1 MPSHDWRKS
10 TYCAQGEACLHVAAT
25 WQKSSHCQ
33 EGDACLHV
41 GVSATAT
48 AETVHLTES
57 ADPAHSI
64 LSTTPAAFDALLR
77 ALKRNDRY

>member
-1 MPSHDWRKS
+1 MPATTWQKS
-10 TYCAQGEACLHVAAT
+10 SYCAQGEACLHVAAT

-33 EGDACLHV
+33 EGEACLHV
-41 GVSATAT
+41 AVSGV

-57 ADPAHSI
+57 GDPAHSI

-77 ALKRNDRY
+77 ALKRNNRR

>member
-1 MPSHDWRKS
+1 MDTHEWQKS
-10 TYCAQGEACLHVAAT
+10 SYCAQGDACLHIAST

-33 EGDACLHV
+33 EGEACLHV
-41 GVSATAT
+41 GATA

-64 LSTTPAAFDALLR
+64 LSTTPAAFGALLR
-77 ALKRNDRY
+77 VLRGDDRG

>member
-1 MPSHDWRKS
+1 MSIQDWQKS
-10 TYCAQGEACLHVAAT
+10 SCCAQGEACPHLATT

-41 GVSATAT
+41 GLSATTT

-57 ADPAHSI
+57 GDPAHSI

-77 ALKRNDRY
+77 ALKRNTRC

>member
-1 MPSHDWRKS
+1 MSSHDWQKS
-10 TYCAQGEACLHVAAT
+10 TY
-25 WQKSSHCQ
+25 CQ

-41 GVSATAT
+41 AAGRV

-64 LSTTPAAFDALLR
+64 LSTTPAAFGALLR
-77 ALKRNDRY
+77 VLRDDDRG

>member
-1 MPSHDWRKS
+1 MPTHDWQKS
-10 TYCAQGEACLHVAAT
+10 TY
-25 WQKSSHCQ
+25 CQ

-41 GVSATAT
+41 AVSTT

-57 ADPAHSI
+57 GDPAHSI

-77 ALKRNDRY
+77 ALKRNNRG

>member
-1 MPSHDWRKS
+1 MSSHDWQKS
-10 TYCAQGEACLHVAAT
+10 TY
-25 WQKSSHCQ
+25 CQ

-41 GVSATAT
+41 AASGGT

-64 LSTTPAAFDALLR
+64 LSTTPAAFGALLR
-77 ALKRNDRY
+77 VLKGDGRG